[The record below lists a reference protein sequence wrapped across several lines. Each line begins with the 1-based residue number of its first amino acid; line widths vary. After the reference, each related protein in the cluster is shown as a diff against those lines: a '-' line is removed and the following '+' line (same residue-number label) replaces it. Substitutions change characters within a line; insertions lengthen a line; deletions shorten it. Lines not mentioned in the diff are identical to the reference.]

1 MIFLNE
7 LSFVSQAVDLSDC
20 HKLMGEIRKILEH
33 LKPISNDVYISR
45 TLFSRE
51 IMSGYSVKNY
61 AYDRKINQA
70 ERLRFQ
76 ILLTKNSYVETLLE
90 SELDYHECY
99 LTETGRD
106 VTSTSVAGAA
116 CFDGM
121 LVSIQGAAGFQ
132 NDFIPVLYRED
143 EKELLE
149 KNIPNQFDL
158 KKTRV
163 FVKGIIER
171 DISTFKDLWNKRNEL
186 FPSLVFCNE
195 VESQLKTLNPSSE
208 ELKNIIRHLNIMNEY
223 MEKILNKKIS
233 VPDYQEMGVEASV
246 ETGITL
252 IHYGHLREFLCPD
265 GKKRIFNWHS
275 KLKGPN
281 IRIHFYPPGNDVESF
296 INGYIGRKLKTYI
309 YRT

>member
-7 LSFVSQAVDLSDC
+7 LSFISQAVDLSDC
-20 HKLMGEIRKILEH
+20 HKLMEEIRKILEH
-33 LKPISNDVYISR
+33 LKPISKDVYISR
-45 TLFSRE
+45 TLSSRE
-51 IMSGYSVKNY
+51 IMAGYNVKNY
-61 AYDRKINQA
+61 AYDRNIPQA
-70 ERLRFQ
+70 EKQSFQ
-76 ILLTKNSYVETLLE
+76 ILLTKNPYVENLLDK
-90 SELDYHECY
+90 ELDYHECY
-99 LTETGRD
+99 LIETERD

-121 LVSIQGAAGFQ
+121 LVSLQRAAGFQ
-132 NDFIPVLYRED
+132 NDFIPVSYREG

-186 FPSLVFCNE
+186 FPSLVFCHE

-208 ELKNIIRHLNIMNEY
+208 ELKNIIRHLKIMNEY
-223 MEKILNKKIS
+223 MEKILNKEIP
-233 VPDYQEMGVEASV
+233 VPNYQKMGIGASE
-246 ETGITL
+246 ETEITL

-281 IRIHFYPPGNDVESF
+281 IRIHFYPPGNDAGSF
-296 INGYIGRKLKTYI
+296 IIGYIGRKLPTYR